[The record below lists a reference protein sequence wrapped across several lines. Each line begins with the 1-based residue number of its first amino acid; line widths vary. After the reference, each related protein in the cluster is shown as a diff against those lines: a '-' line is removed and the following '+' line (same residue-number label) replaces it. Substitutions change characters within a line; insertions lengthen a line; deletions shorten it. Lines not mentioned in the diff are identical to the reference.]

1 MMIWDGHT
9 WGWGGWLLMSFSMVV
24 FWGLVIGV
32 LVALLRAGRGGG
44 PGTSAE
50 PPGVERPGTER
61 PGTERPGTERPGER
75 SAERILAER
84 YARGEI
90 DEAEYHRRLDVLRE
104 RPGPT
109 DLTRAG

>member
-1 MMIWDGHT
+1 MIWDGHT

-44 PGTSAE
+44 PGRSAE
-50 PPGVERPGTER
+50 PPGV
-61 PGTERPGTERPGER
+61 ERPGTERPGER